1 LKINDVFWTA
11 FLANSSFFASGNKN
25 FLSGSTTNL
34 SIDALT
40 AGELLFMD
48 QTDPDG
54 KPIGVMPKFLL
65 VPTALSAIGAQLFR
79 SLEMRD
85 TTASIKFPVA
95 NPHAGKFP
103 VVVSRY
109 LGNTT
114 YSGFSIKAWYL
125 LADPADLPVIETAF
139 LNGQES
145 PTIESSEADFNTLG
159 VSMRGFHDF
168 GVALQDFRGGMKSK
182 GEA

>member
-1 LKINDVFWTA
+1 
-11 FLANSSFFASGNKN
+11 
-25 FLSGSTTNL
+25 
-34 SIDALT
+34 
-40 AGELLFMD
+40 LLFMN

-65 VPTALSAIGAQLFR
+65 VPTALSAVAAQLFA
-79 SLEMRD
+79 SLELRD
-85 TTASIKFPVA
+85 TTASTKFPVG

-109 LGNTT
+109 LGNSSYT
-114 YSGFSIKAWYL
+114 GFSITAWYL
-125 LADPADLPVIETAF
+125 IADPNDLPVIETAF

-159 VSMRGFHDF
+159 IQMRGFHDF
-168 GVALQDFRGGMKSK
+168 GVAKQDFRGGMKSK
-182 GEA
+182 GAA